1 MKPPFT
7 DSCPHCYIETD
18 PFAGQRCPSC
28 GLNMRSDREHRLLME
43 TIKGLVEEIE
53 AIRQNVSVS
62 DLQIQ
67 PLVNKLLPYGKAFP
81 FLDDYIQETKAE
93 IEPALIE
100 EYRLRQR
107 KVMHLAVL
115 LLLLLVPLLASLWN
129 APLVMTGL
137 LFLPVL
143 GWTWLGVWPLYR
155 KTR

>member
-1 MKPPFT
+1 MKSPFT
-7 DSCPHCYIETD
+7 DSCPHCYIETE
-18 PFAGQRCPSC
+18 PFGGQRCPSC

-43 TIKGLVEEIE
+43 IIKGLVEEIE
-53 AIRQNVSVS
+53 AIRQDVNVS
-62 DLQIQ
+62 DTRIQ

-81 FLDDYIQETKAE
+81 FLDDYIQEAKAE
-93 IEPALIE
+93 IEPALLQ

-107 KVMHLAVL
+107 KVLHLAVL
-115 LLLLLVPLLASLWN
+115 LLLLLVPLVATLWN